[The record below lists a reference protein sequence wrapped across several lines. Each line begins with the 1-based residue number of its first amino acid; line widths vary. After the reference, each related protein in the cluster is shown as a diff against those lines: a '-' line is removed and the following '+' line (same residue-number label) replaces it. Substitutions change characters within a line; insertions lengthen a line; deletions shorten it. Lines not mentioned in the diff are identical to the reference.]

1 MIEKQNRM
9 LSQIEDKSLSKD
21 NKKKLKSRLNEI
33 IASIGKSEKISNKF
47 VLPKIETPKPN

>member
-47 VLPKIETPKPN
+47 VLPRIVIPQSN